1 MICFTRRY
9 KEKKERK
16 EKGKRIDGIVSIKS
30 IRASHELHT
39 IRPLLFCIHR
49 IFRTESFENDNKDVG
64 PFDFV
69 NMTTIE
75 RVQSR
80 QFRRGKKTYSN
91 FLSVTAKRNQLF
103 AKSLPKTRET
113 ECKNIDPSTIFVSKQ
128 EFVRKIRCPV
138 TRLSATR
145 WWTNEEKAFL
155 FITRVLL
162 LIYLFISYS
171 NDRSISSNFFPFT
184 HSFSTEY
191 ESSSKKSS
199 SAVFLHLL
207 IRNLEIYKKK
217 LYH

>member
-91 FLSVTAKRNQLF
+91 FLSVPSIGIIDLLGKSNLEKRCGAN
-103 AKSLPKTRET
+103 
-113 ECKNIDPSTIFVSKQ
+113 
-128 EFVRKIRCPV
+128 
-138 TRLSATR
+138 TRLSKQKQSPNQILKT
-145 WWTNEEKAFL
+145 
-155 FITRVLL
+155 
-162 LIYLFISYS
+162 
-171 NDRSISSNFFPFT
+171 
-184 HSFSTEY
+184 
-191 ESSSKKSS
+191 
-199 SAVFLHLL
+199 
-207 IRNLEIYKKK
+207 
-217 LYH
+217 

>member
-16 EKGKRIDGIVSIKS
+16 EKGKRVDGIVSIKS

-39 IRPLLFCIHR
+39 IRSLLFCIHR

-91 FLSVTAKRNQLF
+91 FLSVPSIGIIDRINLEKRCGAN
-103 AKSLPKTRET
+103 
-113 ECKNIDPSTIFVSKQ
+113 
-128 EFVRKIRCPV
+128 
-138 TRLSATR
+138 TRLSKQKQSPNR
-145 WWTNEEKAFL
+145 
-155 FITRVLL
+155 I
-162 LIYLFISYS
+162 
-171 NDRSISSNFFPFT
+171 D
-184 HSFSTEY
+184 
-191 ESSSKKSS
+191 
-199 SAVFLHLL
+199 L
-207 IRNLEIYKKK
+207 IRGRTRKKD
-217 LYH
+217 H

>member
-75 RVQSR
+75 RRERVQSR

-91 FLSVTAKRNQLF
+91 FLSVP
-103 AKSLPKTRET
+103 SIGI
-113 ECKNIDPSTIFVSKQ
+113 IDRI
-128 EFVRKIRCPV
+128 
-138 TRLSATR
+138 
-145 WWTNEEKAFL
+145 
-155 FITRVLL
+155 
-162 LIYLFISYS
+162 
-171 NDRSISSNFFPFT
+171 
-184 HSFSTEY
+184 
-191 ESSSKKSS
+191 
-199 SAVFLHLL
+199 
-207 IRNLEIYKKK
+207 NLEREKDVARIHVCLNKNKVQIK
-217 LYH
+217 F